1 MIDKKEF
8 KIFRNSQI
16 NLGSFSQFKEF
27 NCEEEMTPIVQ
38 RLYFLMLNGD
48 MPRGESESLYGWCG
62 RLGLSNSTIFGI
74 FKKHNKSMHH
84 SVAQKIS
91 ASTGANVKWI
101 QYGNGN
107 PFNNES
113 DIQFS
118 NPLKERIKLLMTA
131 EELEKPYSFATRVG
145 LSKGTFTGIWVEGRT
160 SLQKKTI
167 DKIAEATGANPVW
180 LMTGEGEPFK
190 EGQSSQKID
199 QPQTEYLIEEVRVKE
214 KHKDNSNSSTKLDF
228 ITALDPQN
236 LETNQDLRKL
246 LTACYESTEGALYAT
261 YRMMD
266 PDDKSEFILK
276 FYKAL
281 SAEENISLDI
291 DENTLLLAI
300 FTIEVALYYSR
311 RVMSPESKTELI
323 TDIYKQYDSK
333 PEMKQ
338 QTLNE
343 YKEYKRRK

>member
-1 MIDKKEF
+1 M
-8 KIFRNSQI
+8 S
-16 NLGSFSQFKEF
+16 SQFGKNNSE
-27 NCEEEMTPIVQ
+27 
-38 RLYFLMLNGD
+38 LN
-48 MPRGESESLYGWCG
+48 
-62 RLGLSNSTIFGI
+62 
-74 FKKHNKSMHH
+74 
-84 SVAQKIS
+84 
-91 ASTGANVKWI
+91 
-101 QYGNGN
+101 
-107 PFNNES
+107 
-113 DIQFS
+113 

-167 DKIAEATGANPVW
+167 DKIAEATGADPVW
-180 LMTGEGEPFK
+180 LMTGEREPFK
-190 EGQSSQKID
+190 EGQSSQKVE
-199 QPQTEYLIEEVRVKE
+199 QPREKYVIEAVQIKPKQAKNV
-214 KHKDNSNSSTKLDF
+214 DSSDKLAF
-228 ITALDPQN
+228 KTALEPQQPEN
-236 LETNQDLRKL
+236 NQDLRKL

-276 FYKAL
+276 FYKAIL
-281 SAEENISLDI
+281 AEENINLDI
-291 DENTLLLAI
+291 DEDTLLLAI

>member
-1 MIDKKEF
+1 M
-8 KIFRNSQI
+8 S
-16 NLGSFSQFKEF
+16 SQFGKNNSE
-27 NCEEEMTPIVQ
+27 
-38 RLYFLMLNGD
+38 LN
-48 MPRGESESLYGWCG
+48 
-62 RLGLSNSTIFGI
+62 
-74 FKKHNKSMHH
+74 
-84 SVAQKIS
+84 
-91 ASTGANVKWI
+91 
-101 QYGNGN
+101 
-107 PFNNES
+107 
-113 DIQFS
+113 

-180 LMTGEGEPFK
+180 LMTGEGEPLK
-190 EGQSSQKID
+190 AWESSQKID
-199 QPQTEYLIEEVRVKE
+199 QPRTEYLIEEIRVKE
-214 KHKDNSNSSTKLDF
+214 KHPDNGDSGTKL
-228 ITALDPQN
+228 AYAAVLEPQH

-281 SAEENISLDI
+281 SAEENVSLDI
-291 DENTLLLAI
+291 DEDTLLLAI